1 MICYIF
7 GMVCSIDNENQT
19 RDGQHDPIVT
29 VFSGD
34 EAVKIHG
41 FTANP
46 SDIGHTI
53 EVFCEVKQRT
63 YEGRAYITIR
73 AIPDEQKGGKSK

>member
-1 MICYIF
+1 MLCFIQGMICA
-7 GMVCSIDNENQT
+7 VDNDNLT
-19 RDGQHDPIVT
+19 REGQPDPIVT

-41 FTANP
+41 FIANP
-46 SDIGHTI
+46 SEVGQTV

-63 YEGRAYITIR
+63 YEGRAYTTIR
-73 AIPDEQKGGKSK
+73 AVEQQKGGKTK